1 MEILDSIALADG
13 TLRRNKMAKITV
25 EKCPET
31 GICSIVKEGGLK
43 VDLMPDE
50 AESLKTAAGDASK
63 AKEIIKQVDS
73 SFAESLTK
81 EELNDILSKLG

>member
-1 MEILDSIALADG
+1 MSYGKSQIQE
-13 TLRRNKMAKITV
+13 NKMASITV

-43 VDLMPDE
+43 VDLMPGEDE
-50 AESLKTAAGDASK
+50 QIKTAAGDASK
-63 AKEIIKQVDS
+63 ARDIIKQIDS
-73 SFAESLTK
+73 SFAESLTT